1 MALAITINKIDFAGA
16 TLRVYGSLVASGNY
30 TTGGDALSLAGFDQI
45 KASSAPDVVQLTSMT
60 ATVRTSSYV
69 YSYLRNSPATLAGGK
84 LQVWGAS
91 TGAAGLGEHANG
103 AYNATVTGDVIAFEA
118 VWFNRDI

>member
-1 MALAITINKIDFAGA
+1 MALAITIDKVDFAGA
-16 TLRVYGSLVASGNY
+16 TLRVFGHIVPSGNY
-30 TTGGDALSLAGFDQI
+30 PTGGDAFSLAGNDSI

-60 ATVRTSSYV
+60 STVRTSSYV
-69 YSYLRNSPATLAGGK
+69 YSYLKNSPATLAGGK

-91 TGAAGLGEHANG
+91 TSAAGLGEHANG

-118 VWFNRDI
+118 TWFNRDI